1 VPEKICRKRNGLR
14 RKTPRR
20 ETRKR
25 EKNTIEISML
35 EKITPGGATV
45 F

>member
-1 VPEKICRKRNGLR
+1 MGFEE
-14 RKTPRR
+14 KTPRR

-25 EKNTIEISML
+25 EQNAIEMSML
-35 EKITPGGATV
+35 EKIKPGGVTV